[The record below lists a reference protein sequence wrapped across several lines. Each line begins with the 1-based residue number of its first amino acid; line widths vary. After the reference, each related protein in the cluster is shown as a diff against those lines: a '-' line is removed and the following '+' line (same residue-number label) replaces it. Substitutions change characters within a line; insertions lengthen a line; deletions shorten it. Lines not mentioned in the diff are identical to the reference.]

1 MGPSHTQPHIHE
13 ENGAVEAA
21 PCLRPLSPSGRRRR
35 KPAACGAAMLAACA
49 LALALALAAPRPAEA
64 LGGIS
69 GTCYVACTNAHIDGP
84 DGGNVFEVTFP
95 EYGITATGYC
105 ISGSVYGTPLPGTY
119 PFTGEPAD
127 DGGFQITVNC
137 RGAGMYEN
145 HYSPYGV
152 QNVGGFKLY
161 PFGSV
166 EVLKRSAAPEV
177 TDGNPCYR
185 LDGAAYGVYADEA
198 CTREAL
204 SLTTDSSGRA
214 RSKRVLAPGRYWVR
228 EKAAPEGY
236 LPDPGTYPV
245 DLAQEDCR
253 TGAVP
258 AVHVEDAPLIAPV
271 DALVQK
277 ADRETGVPV
286 PLGDASLAGAAF
298 TVEHYAGRYASL
310 EEIAVAGA
318 RPARTWD
325 VITDEQGRATAGAGD
340 LPGNGRGAHGLPL
353 GTVVV
358 REVRPPAGYLLPDPP
373 TLVRAVEP
381 SPDEPNAAVYRVP
394 PWPSRWCAAT
404 WRCSSSAQARA
415 GTALRTTR
423 AVAAPTALR
432 RTRQA
437 RRPRSR
443 SPAWRSISCTSQR
456 ARWRPALSPART
468 AGPPP
473 RGSAP
478 KASTAHCPTAS
489 TRSARTPPPPRRVTA
504 APSQMCIRDRR
515 MPCIWKCSEWW
526 YGMKP
531 PPVVSTI
538 GYSSAISGVS
548 ISFSMQPM

>member
-1 MGPSHTQPHIHE
+1 M
-13 ENGAVEAA
+13 V
-21 PCLRPLSPSGRRRR
+21 
-35 KPAACGAAMLAACA
+35 
-49 LALALALAAPRPAEA
+49 
-64 LGGIS
+64 
-69 GTCYVACTNAHIDGP
+69 
-84 DGGNVFEVTFP
+84 
-95 EYGITATGYC
+95 
-105 ISGSVYGTPLPGTY
+105 
-119 PFTGEPAD
+119 
-127 DGGFQITVNC
+127 
-137 RGAGMYEN
+137 
-145 HYSPYGV
+145 GV

-318 RPARTWD
+318 RPART
-325 VITDEQGRATAGAGD
+325 
-340 LPGNGRGAHGLPL
+340 
-353 GTVVV
+353 
-358 REVRPPAGYLLPDPP
+358 
-373 TLVRAVEP
+373 
-381 SPDEPNAAVYRVP
+381 
-394 PWPSRWCAAT
+394 
-404 WRCSSSAQARA
+404 
-415 GTALRTTR
+415 
-423 AVAAPTALR
+423 
-432 RTRQA
+432 
-437 RRPRSR
+437 
-443 SPAWRSISCTSQR
+443 
-456 ARWRPALSPART
+456 
-468 AGPPP
+468 
-473 RGSAP
+473 
-478 KASTAHCPTAS
+478 
-489 TRSARTPPPPRRVTA
+489 
-504 APSQMCIRDRR
+504 
-515 MPCIWKCSEWW
+515 
-526 YGMKP
+526 
-531 PPVVSTI
+531 
-538 GYSSAISGVS
+538 
-548 ISFSMQPM
+548 